1 VRQPFSRVFQRVVRS
16 RDASRDDGRHRRRGR
31 LSRRRTRVVVNVVRT
46 IARSLDRSTAGA
58 CRVVRLRVD
67 ARSNIISRFTTRQTR
82 VCTRVVVGLRRRRAS
97 IGACPKSQV
106 ISISITQKI
115 STHRSIDRSIDIDI
129 HRSFHRSIDPSIH
142 RSISTHRLFSLVH
155 SKIHHSLR
163 CGFDGQGKGKEKGG
177 LITHERVGGS
187 RSIVRVFLP
196 RAPPCLCVDRSID
209 RTPSACNL
217 TFRSND
223 RTIERVD
230 DVRHTPPPTSEW
242 SSSGRYRRSLKRA
255 SSRGGRTNGGR
266 W

>member
-1 VRQPFSRVFQRVVRS
+1 MRQPFSRVFQRVVRS

-31 LSRRRTRVVVNVVRT
+31 LSRRR
-46 IARSLDRSTAGA
+46 ARRRRQRRSNDRPFARPLDRG
-58 CRVVRLRVD
+58 RVPCRLRVD

-82 VCTRVVVGLRRRRAS
+82 VCTRVVGRTSARTS

-106 ISISITQKI
+106 ISITQKI
-115 STHRSIDRSIDIDI
+115 STHRSID
-129 HRSFHRSIDPSIH
+129 PSI
-142 RSISTHRLFSLVH
+142 SISTHRLFSLVH

-163 CGFDGQGKGKEKGG
+163 CGFDGQGKGKGKGKGG
-177 LITHERVGGS
+177 LITYLTKGWVGLVPSFGS
-187 RSIVRVFLP
+187 SSRGRQPV
-196 RAPPCLCVDRSID
+196 CVDRSID

-217 TFRSND
+217 TFRPND